1 MTETATD
8 LATDIATDIATEIE
22 STDRPNP
29 ELPIAT
35 ASYTECLNHYA
46 LLFSKLSP
54 TNVAALGPLVSETI
68 YFTDPFNRLKGKAN
82 FLGLMSEMFEQLND
96 VGFEVLETQIQGQ
109 TGYLYWRFSASS
121 SLTGSFSTEG
131 TSRVCFNHQGLVIS
145 HQDFWD
151 ASVLI
156 EQFPLLG
163 RLIRYI
169 RKRGAY
175 QAK

>member
-1 MTETATD
+1 MTETTTD
-8 LATDIATDIATEIE
+8 TA
-22 STDRPNP
+22 STDRSNP

-35 ASYTECLNHYA
+35 VSYTECLNRYA
-46 LLFSKLSP
+46 LRLSQLKA
-54 TNVAALGPLVSETI
+54 TNVVALDPLVSETI

-82 FLGLMSEMFEQLND
+82 FIGLMSEMFAQLND
-96 VGFEVLETQIQGQ
+96 VSFEVFEAQVQGQ

-121 SLTGSFSTEG
+121 SLTGAFSTEG
-131 TSRVCFNHQGLVIS
+131 TSRVCFNNQGLVIS

-151 ASVLI
+151 ASSLI

-169 RKRGAY
+169 RQRGAY